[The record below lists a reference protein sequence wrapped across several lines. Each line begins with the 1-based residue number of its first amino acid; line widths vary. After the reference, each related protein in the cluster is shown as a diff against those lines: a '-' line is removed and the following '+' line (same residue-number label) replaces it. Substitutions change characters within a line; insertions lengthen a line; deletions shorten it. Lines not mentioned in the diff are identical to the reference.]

1 MKSKGWLAGLALA
14 ATATATSVAYA
25 QNGTTS
31 GRVANVGHGQGYSY
45 FQMQSM
51 PSQCGNNPMFVHP
64 SMFNESELTRVMST
78 VTAAHLAGRP
88 LTLVAFNQSG
98 TGPCMVTRVE
108 F

>member
-1 MKSKGWLAGLALA
+1 MKFNALFLA
-14 ATATATSVAYA
+14 AASIAFASVAYA
-25 QNGTTS
+25 QNGSTS
-31 GRVANVGHGQGYSY
+31 GRVMSVGHGQGYSY
-45 FQMQSM
+45 FQLQTM

-64 SMFNESELTRVMST
+64 SMFSEAELTRIMGT

-88 LTLVAFNQSG
+88 LTLVTFNQSN